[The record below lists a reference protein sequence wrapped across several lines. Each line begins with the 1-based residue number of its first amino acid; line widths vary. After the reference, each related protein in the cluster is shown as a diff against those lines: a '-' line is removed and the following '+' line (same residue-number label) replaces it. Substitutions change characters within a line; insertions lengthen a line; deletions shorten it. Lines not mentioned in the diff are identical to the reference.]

1 MTGDRRRADNRR
13 GKSGDSDRRDSDD
26 RRFAESRRASES
38 DVQASTSSKKRKKS
52 SRSSGRTAG
61 KSKIDWTK
69 WFKRVAMVFML
80 GIIFFTATII
90 YFFSHLDFY
99 VNKLGQRVKIDL
111 AKATMDPESLTDRTP
126 RAKLNFSIQNTLP
139 LEVVL
144 QNLNLNLHLS
154 GYTVAKGTQ
163 ITPKVLIKGHGAT
176 IVPVACS
183 VDSIMTRRG
192 LQKAMETSS
201 AMSQK
206 GAQAPDVRVADD
218 LKGFIRIDGTAEFR
232 LLVAGVEIP
241 FTRLLTYEKRH

>member
-26 RRFAESRRASES
+26 RRFTEARRASE
-38 DVQASTSSKKRKKS
+38 DDAQSSVSRKKRKKS
-52 SRSSGRTAG
+52 SKTSSRTAG
-61 KSKIDWTK
+61 KGKIDWTK

-80 GIIFFTATII
+80 AIVFFTVIII

-99 VNKLGQRVKIDL
+99 VNKLGQRIKIDL
-111 AKATMDPESLTDRTP
+111 EKAALDPESLTDRTTL
-126 RAKLNFSIQNTLP
+126 AKLKFTVQNSLP

-154 GYTVAKGTQ
+154 GYTVAKGMQ

-192 LQKAMETSS
+192 LQKAMETI
-201 AMSQK
+201 AATAQK
-206 GAQAPDVRVADD
+206 GQQVRAIKLDDD
-218 LKGFIRIDGTAEFR
+218 LKGFIKIDGTADFR

-241 FTRLLTYEKRH
+241 FTRQLTYEKRH